1 MEQIYNTNKVG
12 ELSAIGSILRGFK
25 YKNIVVR
32 LKSKDPRDFG
42 AARIKKKD

>member
-32 LKSKDPRDFG
+32 LKSKDRF